1 MVRKDHD
8 DVVYL
13 TKNGKMAGRGTDI
26 VLDEL
31 AKKAGGLKVIGTER
45 HEARKELLSFDKVND
60 TQRELVYMERRKILE
75 GENLQEAFRGCLE
88 SVISQAASMGWGD
101 GTPDCRATFYKRQ
114 RSKGKIR

>member
-1 MVRKDHD
+1 
-8 DVVYL
+8 
-13 TKNGKMAGRGTDI
+13 MAGRGTDI